1 MSSESVGTKLT
12 SRKGLAIIR
21 KSSERIAKH
30 IAPEGT
36 DTAPIIDG
44 IVKNIKT
51 TTDR

>member
-1 MSSESVGTKLT
+1 MSSVEQTCELT
-12 SRKGLAIIR
+12 DRKGLAIIR

-30 IAPEGT
+30 MAPEGT

-44 IVKNIKT
+44 IVKAIKT